1 MRPAGAILA
10 PGEEIIATGI
20 CFSCIYVSLYCLI
33 RVLFIIGLDDYVVT
47 VCFYVLLNSLV
58 FKFVEPPENNEKPM
72 EQKSGV
78 KFKIMS
84 LKMKVPTDYMPELF
98 EEQKDHVSEEQVMR
112 VVFLDPE
119 NPNSV
124 SPSASSS
131 FSGSYRHHL

>member
-1 MRPAGAILA
+1 M
-10 PGEEIIATGI
+10 
-20 CFSCIYVSLYCLI
+20 
-33 RVLFIIGLDDYVVT
+33 LF
-47 VCFYVLLNSLV
+47 VLL
-58 FKFVEPPENNEKPM
+58 
-72 EQKSGV
+72 Q
-78 KFKIMS
+78 
-84 LKMKVPTDYMPELF
+84 F